1 MLNLSHSTRIWGAEQ
16 TILRWAPLLAAQGIS
31 VAHGCRPDGD
41 YAREWR
47 ARGYRLEPINFPEHR
62 GLRTDGSRRL
72 ASPIGLAREVGVMGV
87 STAKVARVLRRYD
100 LGHSHALFGHL
111 EAAVAGRIARRPVL
125 LHLHD
130 IVQPG
135 AGRKLLDRAVALSTA
150 SYAITSAVKDCV
162 SESLQH
168 KVDVQHHGVDLE
180 RFRPAPPAEKMRAAL
195 GAKPADLLVGIL
207 GRIDRRKGVDLLVDA
222 LDSLDGVRLAVI
234 GAPHLESAEYA
245 AELKALVVERGLNV
259 GFYEPRD
266 DVERVMQSLDVLVNA
281 SVAEPFGM
289 TIVEAMACGTA
300 VIAIKSG
307 GVPEFVTDQQEGLL
321 LKDRSP
327 AALRSA
333 ICVMRDNPGLRLD
346 MAAAGRRR
354 AERDHDLTVQVTQ
367 IAEKYRELT
376 RQ

>member
-1 MLNLSHSTRIWGAEQ
+1 
-16 TILRWAPLLAAQGIS
+16 
-31 VAHGCRPDGD
+31 
-41 YAREWR
+41 
-47 ARGYRLEPINFPEHR
+47 
-62 GLRTDGSRRL
+62 
-72 ASPIGLAREVGVMGV
+72 
-87 STAKVARVLRRYD
+87 VARVLRRYD

-150 SYAITSAVKDCV
+150 SYAITAAVKDCV
-162 SESLQH
+162 SESLHH

-180 RFRPAPPAEKMRAAL
+180 RFRPAPAAEEVRKEL
-195 GAKPADLLVGIL
+195 GCKQGDLLVGIL

-222 LDSLDGVRLAVI
+222 VDSLNGVRVAVI

-245 AELKALVVERGLNV
+245 SELEAQVADRGLNV
-259 GFYEPRD
+259 GFYAPRG

-307 GVPEFVTDQQEGLL
+307 GVPEFVTDGQEGVLL
-321 LKDRSP
+321 EERSP
-327 AALRSA
+327 AALRTA
-333 ICVMRDNPGLRLD
+333 ICAMRDNPGLRLD

-354 AERDHDLTVQVTQ
+354 AERDHDLNLQVAQ

-376 RQ
+376 AAPDDGL